1 MRVGCGAIT
10 TTLGVAPQTFSRV
23 LRRLPD
29 INVMDE
35 SKRQK
40 LMPEEQE
47 AQQKHMGAAKI
58 YFAATTIPGAS
69 CSRSPRPRAAV

>member
-1 MRVGCGAIT
+1 MRSVHHHSR
-10 TTLGVAPQTFSRV
+10 VAPQTFSRA

-29 INVMDE
+29 VKVMDE

-69 CSRSPRPRAAV
+69 CVAIHHTRGRC

>member
-1 MRVGCGAIT
+1 
-10 TTLGVAPQTFSRV
+10 
-23 LRRLPD
+23 
-29 INVMDE
+29 MDE

>member
-1 MRVGCGAIT
+1 MK
-10 TTLGVAPQTFSRV
+10 
-23 LRRLPD
+23 
-29 INVMDE
+29 VMDE

-47 AQQKHMGAAKI
+47 APQKHMGAAKI

-69 CSRSPRPRAAV
+69 CVAIHHTRGRC